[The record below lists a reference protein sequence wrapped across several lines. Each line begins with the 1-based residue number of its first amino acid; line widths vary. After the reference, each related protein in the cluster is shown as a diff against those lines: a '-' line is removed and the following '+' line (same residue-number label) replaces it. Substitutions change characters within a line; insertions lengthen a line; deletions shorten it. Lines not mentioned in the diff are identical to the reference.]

1 MVEQLYSTILV
12 LGEAS
17 DRCNG
22 PMTGTLVL
30 KAELLLKASSENQQ
44 GTTAYLKEKWWGMIC
59 GRKKTFTRLSRNSQL
74 GTKGPITAISNY

>member
-1 MVEQLYSTILV
+1 MVEQLYSRILV

-30 KAELLLKASSENQQ
+30 KAELLLKASSENQH
-44 GTTAYLKEKWWGMIC
+44 GTTAYLKEKRWGMIC
-59 GRKKTFTRLSRNSQL
+59 GRK
-74 GTKGPITAISNY
+74 